1 MKFVKVLLNENT
13 KIVKLKMTESEKKY
27 AAAALQVF
35 KRFGVRKATMEEIAL
50 EAGVSKPTLY
60 ATFRNKDQALAA
72 TIRLAKE
79 AAVETVRTSWQG
91 ADSLDRKLDLFF
103 ERLVVAGYD
112 LLHNSPDADAFE
124 NAIGEF
130 SGQAI
135 SATRKLE
142 AELLAEAF
150 SAHPAIANHGA
161 TPEQYATFVVTA
173 AMQAKRQS
181 NSRTDLLAFLSALK
195 LSVLAVAGEN
205 ESADV

>member
-1 MKFVKVLLNENT
+1 
-13 KIVKLKMTESEKKY
+13 MTENEKKY
-27 AAAALQVF
+27 AASALQVF

-72 TIRLAKE
+72 TLHLAKE
-79 AAVETVRTSWQG
+79 AAVDAVRTSWQG
-91 ADSLDRKLDLFF
+91 AASLDRKLDLFF

-142 AELLAEAF
+142 AALLTEAF
-150 SAHPAIANHGA
+150 SAHPTIAQHGA
-161 TPEQYATFVVTA
+161 TPEEYATFVVTA

-181 NSRTDLLAFLSALK
+181 SSRADLLAFLSALK
-195 LSVLAVAGEN
+195 LSVLAVAGET
-205 ESADV
+205 SKR